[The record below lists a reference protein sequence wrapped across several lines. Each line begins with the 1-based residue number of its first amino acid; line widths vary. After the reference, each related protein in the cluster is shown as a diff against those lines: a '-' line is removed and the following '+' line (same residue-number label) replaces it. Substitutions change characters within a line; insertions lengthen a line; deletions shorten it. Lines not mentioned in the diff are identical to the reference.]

1 MADDRLDV
9 LKKAREQMAEARFA
23 FAEKL
28 AGPYER
34 GETERWKEQLLETQ
48 AVPDNR
54 TGPRVMHGLSAR
66 ADVKRSQGR
75 AQARY

>member
-48 AVPDNR
+48 AVIEALDAAIEDEE
-54 TGPRVMHGLSAR
+54 TDSSVYDDLAEEE
-66 ADVKRSQGR
+66 
-75 AQARY
+75 